1 VHHTLHRQE
10 AGLIFRRTFSAAKGY
25 LQSSDSTGHMDAG
38 RQSVSSRVQTR
49 FLENG
54 VISNFNSEPIDA
66 ADDPAFL
73 EGNDSEPGGA
83 ADVES
88 KALLLEL

>member
-1 VHHTLHRQE
+1 L
-10 AGLIFRRTFSAAKGY
+10 
-25 LQSSDSTGHMDAG
+25 
-38 RQSVSSRVQTR
+38 
-49 FLENG
+49 
-54 VISNFNSEPIDA
+54 SNFNSEPIDA

-88 KALLLEL
+88 KALLLELQKLVAQAGELANA